1 MNYFNNDY
9 TIPEQVFN
17 NGSLKW
23 SDKCLYALII
33 HNTNRHVFYELS
45 NNRLSEMMQTS
56 FVTIS
61 KRLKRLEQQGYI
73 KRENHGHPYQDN
85 SKNGN
90 YNPILSRYII
100 PLV

>member
-17 NGSLKW
+17 NGSLNGRISAYMHW
-23 SDKCLYALII
+23 LSIILIDMF
-33 HNTNRHVFYELS
+33 FYELS

-73 KRENHGHPYQDN
+73 KRENHGHPY
-85 SKNGN
+85 
-90 YNPILSRYII
+90 
-100 PLV
+100 